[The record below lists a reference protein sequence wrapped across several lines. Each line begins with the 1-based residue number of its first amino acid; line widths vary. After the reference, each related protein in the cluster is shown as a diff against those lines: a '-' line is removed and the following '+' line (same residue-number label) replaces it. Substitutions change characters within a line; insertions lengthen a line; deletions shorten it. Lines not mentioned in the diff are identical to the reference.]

1 MAKNKLL
8 STSLKLIQFN
18 VHIIYQKYGKGS
30 IFWVTMPLDLKQES
44 VSVLTSTTTT
54 FLWIFNKFSQKGSI
68 VYIVGKG
75 WKFIGIMYKASLQP
89 SVL

>member
-18 VHIIYQKYGKGS
+18 VLIIYQKYGKGS
-30 IFWVTMPLDLKQES
+30 IFWVTMPLHLKQES

-54 FLWIFNKFSQKGSI
+54 FL
-68 VYIVGKG
+68 
-75 WKFIGIMYKASLQP
+75 
-89 SVL
+89 

>member
-30 IFWVTMPLDLKQES
+30 IFWVTMPLHLIQES

-54 FLWIFNKFSQKGSI
+54 FL
-68 VYIVGKG
+68 
-75 WKFIGIMYKASLQP
+75 
-89 SVL
+89 